1 MPPVKTALL
10 SLTAATVLAFAGTAH
25 ADAPDAPWSGSGT
38 ATTKVNFDGTTNIE
52 PQLEYGV
59 TGATGKWEF
68 GATAETARKQP
79 VTWHYKGF
87 HSWAGVKVSIERY
100 VNRGGTEIVK
110 ETLKSAGPVWCCA
123 TPSNGFDY
131 TGTVEFDLQ
140 PGDKYGFRMAGSNS
154 DSARTLNG
162 QLTLTV
168 PDVTAPVISPVV
180 TGTKGKNGFYASDVK
195 VAWKTAD
202 KESGVSQRKGCDDAT
217 VTADTAGT
225 TFTCTAVSTG
235 GKATQSVT
243 IKRDTTAPVL
253 SVPDT
258 ILQENAPASGVTVD

>member
-25 ADAPDAPWSGSGT
+25 ADSPDAPWSGSGT

-52 PQLEYGV
+52 PQLEYAV

-79 VTWHYKGF
+79 VTWHYKGL

-100 VNRGGTEIVK
+100 VNRGGNEIVK
-110 ETLKSAGPVWCCA
+110 ETLKSAGPVWCCT

-154 DSARTLNG
+154 DSARILNG
-162 QLTLTV
+162 KLTLTV
-168 PDVTAPVISPVV
+168 PDVTPPVIRPS
-180 TGTKGKNGFYASDVK
+180 
-195 VAWKTAD
+195 
-202 KESGVSQRKGCDDAT
+202 
-217 VTADTAGT
+217 
-225 TFTCTAVSTG
+225 
-235 GKATQSVT
+235 
-243 IKRDTTAPVL
+243 
-253 SVPDT
+253 
-258 ILQENAPASGVTVD
+258 